1 MRIMLNVHCVALTS
15 HLLRPLLRPLLS
27 AVRSW
32 FCLPISLLV
41 LSALVSCKVVNTHVI
56 KLTNVPEIGQAS
68 EVLIKTTK
76 GYVYLSTEKLS
87 EGAREMLLGMRPYQC
102 LAIRT
107 SEPFD
112 MNNRE
117 VHFTEFKLTKL
128 VESNSDCRK
137 IKAGS
142 GISIK

>member
-1 MRIMLNVHCVALTS
+1 MRIMLNVHCLALMS
-15 HLLRPLLRPLLS
+15 LFLS
-27 AVRSW
+27 GARSW
-32 FCLPISLLV
+32 LLLPIAV
-41 LSALVSCKVVNTHVI
+41 FAVIALVSCKVVNTHVI
-56 KLTNVPEIGQAS
+56 KLTNVPEIGQAA

-87 EGAREMLLGMRPYQC
+87 EGAREMLVGMRPYQC

-117 VHFTEFKLTKL
+117 VHFTDFTLTKL